1 MKAAFLAVA
10 AAVTLLLA
18 GCETQNQTQ
27 ATAVGAAT
35 GAAIGGLTSGSV
47 AGAVVGGATGAVAG
61 NLIGRA
67 ADSQTQCRYRNSAGE
82 TYIARC
88 PERMMP

>member
-35 GAAIGGLTSGSV
+35 DPLTGLPANPSPP
-47 AGAVVGGATGAVAG
+47 AKPA
-61 NLIGRA
+61 
-67 ADSQTQCRYRNSAGE
+67 SAK
-82 TYIARC
+82 TV
-88 PERMMP
+88 

>member
-1 MKAAFLAVA
+1 MKAPILALA
-10 AAVTLLLA
+10 AAAMLALA

-47 AGAVVGGATGAVAG
+47 GGAIIGGATGAAAG

-67 ADSQTQCRYRNSAGE
+67 ADAQGQCIYQRPNGTRYRA
-82 TYIARC
+82 AC
-88 PERMMP
+88 P